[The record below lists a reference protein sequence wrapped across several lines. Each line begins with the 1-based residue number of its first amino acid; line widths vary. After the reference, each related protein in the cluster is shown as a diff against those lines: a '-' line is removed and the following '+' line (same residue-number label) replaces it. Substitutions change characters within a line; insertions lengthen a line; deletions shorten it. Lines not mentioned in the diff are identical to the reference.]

1 MNTFAHLHV
10 YTGFTNPEGVCD
22 IRDLVEQAREN
33 GMEALA
39 ITDKNVMFGVPDF
52 IWTCEHY
59 NLKPIVG
66 CEVTVGTAD
75 EHSPLVLLCE
85 DMTGYKNL
93 VRLVSDAWLQ
103 SDGGT
108 PIVPLQALK
117 KRSDG
122 LIALSAGP
130 EGEIAKALLS
140 GEREKAVRAAVFYR
154 CVFGPDGFYIELQD
168 HGLQKEKE
176 LLPLLLELAKETK
189 LQTVAT
195 NAVHYVDKEDAE
207 LQKIRACI
215 ALGLSEQ
222 EYAGKGH
229 QTDEY
234 YLKSEEE
241 MIKRFYGYED
251 AVTNAGKIAE
261 RCACPDLFRWF
272 SVPPFRTPNGEHAG
286 KYFREVCLN
295 GLKERMGGVIPPEYK
310 QRLEEEILHI
320 RKMGYADYFLLIWD
334 AVQYAKSAGIP
345 VGPGRGPAPS
355 CLALYAC
362 GVTEVDPVK
371 YGLNSERF
379 MNPERIT
386 TPDIDIDVAPQ
397 DRDRLIRYLKEKY
410 GEERVFP
417 VCSLRTGYSEIHAIQ
432 EIGRVLGIEKKRI
445 YDYLDEIGVNRH
457 YFSIV
462 SAIQD
467 GEVAYYRSIHRPD
480 KRLDRLIRL
489 VYDFYRRADYN
500 LLYSV
505 GVHPCKLAILT
516 DETVDMIPLIKKED
530 GVVMTQY
537 EKTWA
542 LKRFG
547 ALDVD
552 FTPLNVLGTLDAA
565 DKRIREKEPDF
576 RLDEIDLADQET
588 FDMLRM
594 GKSKSVFGFEN
605 ESMQDL
611 LKEAFPESMADLAA
625 LYALDRPGTEDF
637 ILEYLEAKRNSETVT
652 YRTPA
657 LEPILKETGGL
668 ILYQEQVMDIL
679 YTLAGYSMSRADLAR
694 RAIANRMPEVLK
706 LQREVF
712 VYGSDKKDG
721 LPACDGCLKRGI
733 DEETANAVFDD
744 IEKHCPYAFCKSH
757 AVSYAL
763 LAYRTAYLK
772 CHYPEEWEAAVKK
785 NKAVEM
791 DF

>member
-22 IRDLVEQAREN
+22 IRDLVEKAREN

-52 IWTCEHY
+52 IRTCERY

-103 SDGGT
+103 SAGGT

-176 LLPLLLELAKETK
+176 LLPLLLELAKDTK

-286 KYFREVCLN
+286 KYFRELCLN

-310 QRLEEEILHI
+310 QRLEEEILYI

-334 AVQYAKSAGIP
+334 VVRYAKSVEIT
-345 VGPGRGPAPS
+345 VGPGRGAATG
-355 CLALYAC
+355 CLALFAC
-362 GVTEVDPVK
+362 GVTEVDPIK
-371 YGLNSERF
+371 HGLLFERF
-379 MNPERIT
+379 MNPERIAL
-386 TPDIDIDVAPQ
+386 PDLDIDVAP
-397 DRDRLIRYLKEKY
+397 RDRSALVRYLEEKY
-410 GEERVFP
+410 GEGRVFS
-417 VCSLRTGYSEIHAIQ
+417 VCSLRTGCFEIC
-432 EIGRVLGIEKKRI
+432 GYKT
-445 YDYLDEIGVNRH
+445 
-457 YFSIV
+457 
-462 SAIQD
+462 
-467 GEVAYYRSIHRPD
+467 
-480 KRLDRLIRL
+480 
-489 VYDFYRRADYN
+489 
-500 LLYSV
+500 
-505 GVHPCKLAILT
+505 AILT
-516 DETVDMIPLIKKED
+516 DESVELIPLIRNED
-530 GVVMTQY
+530 GVGITQY
-537 EKTWA
+537 ER
-542 LKRFG
+542 LGLERFG
-547 ALDVD
+547 ALDVNLL
-552 FTPLNVLGTLDAA
+552 PLNVLGALDTAV
-565 DKRIREKEPDF
+565 KLIREKEPDF
-576 RLDEIDLADQET
+576 RLDAIDLKDKET
-588 FDMLRM
+588 FDMLCR
-594 GKSKSVFGFEN
+594 GDSKSVFSFDSEN
-605 ESMQDL
+605 WRNLLEES
-611 LKEAFPESMADLAA
+611 FPDSMADLAA

-637 ILEYLEAKRNSETVT
+637 IRKYLEAKLHPETVT
-652 YRTPA
+652 YRTPE
-657 LEPILKETGGL
+657 LEPILKETGGG
-668 ILYQEQVMDIL
+668 ILYQEQVMEIL
-679 YTLAGYSMSRADLAR
+679 HTLAGYSMAHTDFAR
-694 RAIANRMPEVLK
+694 RAFAKRMPEVLK
-706 LQREVF
+706 QQREVF
-712 VYGSDKKDG
+712 VYGSNEKDG

-744 IEKHCPYAFCKSH
+744 IEKYCPYAFCKSH
-757 AVSYAL
+757 AVAYTL

-772 CHYPEEWEAAVKK
+772 CHYPEEWEAAVEK
-785 NKAVEM
+785 NEADED